1 MITGRS
7 ISMEST
13 VWTEVGKI
21 SESQFDGNVS
31 AAIEA
36 LCKEAIVSRGVE
48 I

>member
-7 ISMEST
+7 ISMKST

-31 AAIEA
+31 AAIEKLCTEA
-36 LCKEAIVSRGVE
+36 LTHRGIE